1 MAQLKIIT
9 QNGKDSPYGEKY
21 RDDDVIRAV
30 VAYIFNWDKTYG
42 RIGGW
47 GVSTA
52 NVATVVQEMDLVAA
66 LWRKHHGIRLRHWVI
81 TFSETEL
88 ERLKKRYQ
96 GPVTDI
102 VEQMGWI
109 ASHYYAD
116 RHQIVFGV
124 HCDHAMPHLH
134 FAMNTVSYQ
143 DGLKYAGTK
152 AELYAYTQYLKEML
166 RGYGLSL
173 YRVTD
178 RAEAKQFYSY

>member
-9 QNGKDSPYGEKY
+9 KNGKDSPYGEKY
-21 RDDDVIRAV
+21 RDDDAIRAV
-30 VAYIFNWDKTYG
+30 VAYIFNRDKTYG

-47 GVSTA
+47 GVSTT
-52 NVATVVQEMDLVAA
+52 NVATVVREMDLVAA
-66 LWRKHHGIRLRHWVI
+66 LWRKQQGIRIRHWVI

-88 ERLKKRYQ
+88 EWLKKRYQ
-96 GPVTDI
+96 GPAADL
-102 VEQMGWI
+102 VEQIGWI
-109 ASHYYAD
+109 ASRYYAD

-124 HCDHAMPHLH
+124 HCDRAMPHLH

-152 AELYAYTQYLKEML
+152 AELYAYTRYLKEML

-173 YRVTD
+173 YWVPD
-178 RAEAKQFYSY
+178 RGEAKQVYRY